1 MTTAEKTNIENL
13 FSNITQMKKVAD
25 NFKTPY
31 FDEKIAEKAQKAIDN
46 AQQTSDAIC
55 AEISKHLSVFF
66 DFSRPIPLSTS
77 HYSSEYWVNLRD
89 KQKVGFHFGDFVATI
104 VVEPADIK
112 DFQVGCYEAS
122 FRTKPEAMKVFSV
135 RPDIPSS
142 ADNPLYN
149 TLRAEDLFFLQRDHF
164 DLKATHTAAQ
174 WNYINKLADA
184 TNAKT
189 PLLVRAFEK
198 YLTAKAEAIKK
209 EADKNEQ
216 YFKAN
221 EQIA

>member
-77 HYSSEYWVNLRD
+77 HYSSAWWVRLRD
-89 KQKVGFHFGDFVATI
+89 EQKVGFHFGDFFALIWVDSA
-104 VVEPADIK
+104 EIK
-112 DFQVGCYEAS
+112 NFKVGCYEAS
-122 FRTKPEAMKVFSV
+122 FRTKPEAMKVLSV
-135 RPDIPSS
+135 HPDVPSS
-142 ADNPLYN
+142 TDDPLYN
-149 TLRAEDLFFLQRDHF
+149 TLSADDLFFLQRDHF

-198 YLTAKAEAIKK
+198 YLTAKAEELKQ
-209 EADKNEQ
+209 ESDKNEQ

-221 EQIA
+221 AAIA